1 MKKFFVFLITLICIA
16 GTSLTTA
23 QEKNQ
28 QAKKKKKV
36 NVSGFVK
43 DQAGFP
49 VSGISIFVDSKKTSA
64 ITNDI
69 GFYKVK
75 VKPDV
80 KVLSAFSLMGGA
92 HEVEFKG
99 QEIIN
104 FTLGETMDSNIS
116 TEDTDDKVNTG
127 YSDVSKD
134 ELTTS
139 VGSVEISDDRH
150 YRNIYE
156 MISGEVPGVHVSG
169 NRIRIRSKS
178 SISQSVEPLIILN
191 DVIVTDLD
199 GILPISVKSIN
210 ILKGPATAIYGAR
223 GADGVILIK
232 TK

>member
-1 MKKFFVFLITLICIA
+1 MKKLFIFLITLICIA

-23 QEKNQ
+23 QEQNQ
-28 QAKKKKKV
+28 KSKKKKKV
-36 NVSGFVK
+36 NVSGYVK
-43 DQAGFP
+43 DHAGFP

-104 FTLGETMDSNIS
+104 FTLGETMNSNIS
-116 TEDTDDKVNTG
+116 TEDTGDKVNTG

-150 YRNIYE
+150 YRNIYD
-156 MISGEVPGVHVSG
+156 MIAGEIPGVHVTG

-199 GILPISVKSIN
+199 GILPVSVKSIN